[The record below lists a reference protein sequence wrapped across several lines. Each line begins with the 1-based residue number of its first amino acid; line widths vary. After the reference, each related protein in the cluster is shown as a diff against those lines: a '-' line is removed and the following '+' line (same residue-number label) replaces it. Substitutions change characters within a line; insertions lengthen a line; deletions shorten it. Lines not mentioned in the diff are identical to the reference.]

1 MSVWRQ
7 PLVQGLTALTLVL
20 ALVVVW
26 LLSGAGREP
35 VWSQNTEP
43 ATDPATTALPVLP
56 APVALDSMANTW
68 QTPLFSPTRQ
78 PDQAARTVRAGAADL
93 GGLKLTGIVFAQGVR
108 RALFKQ
114 ADGRDLSLREG
125 AKLGNGWRLQHI
137 EQQAVQ
143 FELDG
148 RTQRLQLPTPR
159 LPNIKSVG
167 PAGRPVPSASSAAN
181 GLAPPTAVVEGR

>member
-7 PLVQGLTALTLVL
+7 PLIQGLAVLVLVL
-20 ALVVVW
+20 ALVVGW

-35 VWSQNTEP
+35 VWAPTTGQ
-43 ATDPATTALPVLP
+43 ATDPVAPSLPVLP
-56 APVALDSMANTW
+56 APVALDRLANTW
-68 QTPLFSPTRQ
+68 QTPLFSATRQ
-78 PDQAARTVRAGAADL
+78 PDQAARTVKAAATDL
-93 GGLKLTGIVFAQGVR
+93 GGLKLTGIVFADGVR

-125 AKLGNGWRLQHI
+125 GKLGNGWRLQYI
-137 EQQAVQ
+137 EKQAVQ

-159 LPNIKSVG
+159 LPNIKAMQ
-167 PAGRPVPSASSAAN
+167 PAGRPVPSASSAVDS
-181 GLAPPTAVVEGR
+181 LAPPTAVAEGR

>member
-7 PLVQGLTALTLVL
+7 PMFQGLAALALAL

-35 VWSQNTEP
+35 VWSRTTEP
-43 ATDPATTALPVLP
+43 ATDQATAALPVLP
-56 APVALDSMANTW
+56 APVALDRLANTW

-78 PDQAARTVRAGAADL
+78 PDQAARAVRASAADL
-93 GGLKLTGIVFAQGVR
+93 GGLKLTGIVFAEGVR

-125 AKLGNGWRLQHI
+125 GKLGNGWRLQHI
-137 EQQAVQ
+137 ERQAVQ

-159 LPNIKSVG
+159 LPNIKNVG
-167 PAGRPVPSASSAAN
+167 PAGRPVPSASSAAD
-181 GLAPPTAVVEGR
+181 GLAPPTAVAEGR